1 LLVIDVDDPEKFQN
15 FYPLEKLKE
24 ECSYLVA
31 TKDPGHYHLGF
42 AYDPDFAKNRTFPNE
57 GFELK
62 TNGALVTFYTTLP
75 KVQYKP
81 LKLESPNPLPQEL
94 KEKLLNLYRAKST
107 PAPKENPKESPEGN
121 QNPEKRTEE
130 TPEKKPEAKRNI
142 KEIIELAAEVY
153 QKGKRQ
159 DWTIY
164 TAGLLRKLGFSLEET
179 KQALEEFLRAQGDE
193 ELGMRLAGIEHTF
206 QEELIQKV
214 KGLKGLQELGLSD
227 KAYLQ
232 LRDLQNPTE
241 TTEIRPKEEGRPRYL
256 TLKEIMNLQVK
267 EPTWII
273 PSLLPEGLTFLV
285 GKPKI
290 GKSWL
295 ALQIALTCVQ
305 LGKRV
310 VHYALEDTEN
320 RLKNRLKTLGIENTE
335 NLPENVVFS
344 CSLPRIGKGAI
355 KELRRCVAEFKP
367 DLIIIDPWVKVKP
380 VGKGKDVFLEE
391 YRALEVLKDFS
402 KEEGVSILIVH
413 HARKAAGDDPLDEV
427 LGSTGQ
433 TAVVDNVIL
442 LKRRRE
448 EKTGIL
454 HLILRDFEGADLG
467 LRFENGWKIAGNA
480 KEVMLAEEQKK
491 IVEAIRTLERM
502 GEKATPKAIAELV
515 GKTQGAVKVA
525 LLDLVQKGVVCKRE
539 RGVYSLLYLDTK
551 RANLTNLPNLTNL
564 TNLTNLSPLVSPD
577 EQKLGKVSSEDK
589 NELTFLEQNL
599 QGLEEKVSS
608 VSKVSI
614 ISKNGEQPT
623 DPNPNQEEEKIYLWL
638 PEAPCIN
645 CNWDVWRVEKE
656 VYKRKKGIA
665 TCVKCQHQEWIPDFF
680 RGTVLTE
687 EDLQAFLLKHQ

>member
-1 LLVIDVDDPEKFQN
+1 LLVIDVDDPEKFEA

-31 TKDPGHYHLGF
+31 TKDRGHYHLGF
-42 AYDPDFAKNRTFPNE
+42 AYDPDFAKNRTFIDK

-75 KVQYKP
+75 EVSYKP
-81 LKLESPNPLPQEL
+81 LKLENLKPLPQEL
-94 KEKLLNLYRAKST
+94 KEKLLSLYRAKST
-107 PAPKENPKESPEGN
+107 PAPKGTPEKSPEGN
-121 QNPEKRTEE
+121 QSPDKRPEE
-130 TPEKKPEAKRNI
+130 TPEKKPEAKRNINI

-193 ELGMRLAGIEHTF
+193 ELGMRMAGIEHTF
-206 QEELIQKV
+206 QEEPVQKV

-227 KAYLQ
+227 KAYLK
-232 LRDLQNPTE
+232 LKALQNPTE
-241 TTEIRPKEEGRPRYL
+241 TKPETKPEERRPRYL

-295 ALQIALTCVQ
+295 ALQIALTCIEW
-305 LGKRV
+305 GKRV

-320 RLKNRLKTLGIENTE
+320 RLKNRLKVLGIENTE
-335 NLPENVVFS
+335 KLPENAIFS

-367 DLIIIDPWVKVKP
+367 DLIIIDPWIKVKP

-402 KEEGVSILIVH
+402 REEGVSILVVH

-442 LKRRRE
+442 LKRRRG

-454 HLILRDFEGADLG
+454 QLILRDFEGGDLG
-467 LRFENGWKIAGNA
+467 LRFENGWKIAGDA
-480 KEVMLAEEQKK
+480 KEVMLAEEQRK
-491 IVEAIRTLERM
+491 IVEAIKALEKM
-502 GEKATPKAIAELV
+502 GEKATPKAIAEIV

-525 LLDLVQKGVVCKRE
+525 LLDLVQKGIVSKRE
-539 RGVYSLLYLDTK
+539 RGIYSLLDINTK
-551 RANLTNLPNLTNL
+551 RTNLTNLPNLTNF

-599 QGLEEKVSS
+599 QGLEEKVSL

-614 ISKNGEQPT
+614 ISNNGEQPT
-623 DPNPNQEEEKIYLWL
+623 DPDQEEVYLL
-638 PEAPCIN
+638 MPEGKACEN
-645 CNWDVWRVEKE
+645 CKCEIFKTQKRSFEYKKAAYGKCAKCGHITFLGNLSEAKVLNKEDVE
-656 VYKRKKGIA
+656 Y
-665 TCVKCQHQEWIPDFF
+665 
-680 RGTVLTE
+680 
-687 EDLQAFLLKHQ
+687 FLMDS